1 MIEDSDRP
9 TYHYLPPEGL
19 LWDPTAAV
27 FWNGRYHLFFLHSS
41 WEESGPPRR
50 SDGYIYKAWAHI
62 SSADLVRWEQHP
74 NAIDRGQTGNLFLFN
89 GTPTIIYPHSDLEGA
104 SCVAFNPDGDLERWQ
119 LHPENPVLRH
129 ADHELKGVDVTA
141 WQEGEWCYALTGTRD
156 TIDGGDAQ
164 HLFRSRDLAGW
175 DYVDRFYRS
184 ERCWT
189 DIDDDCA
196 CPDFFELGGKSMLLH
211 FCHQRRAGSRYYLG
225 RYENHSFHPD
235 AFDRINWPGG
245 NIHAPRAMLDGL
257 GRRILFVNL
266 NEGRKES
273 ACVASGW
280 SGVLS
285 LPVVISLPPDGSA
298 VRGEPVPELQALR
311 RDHQEHTDIAVAA
324 DTDVPLPVRGDCLE
338 LEVEL
343 EAGSAAE
350 FGLKVRC
357 APDGSEE
364 TLVSFS
370 SEPPTVRIDYREASL
385 RDDLDYHHKGGV
397 QVAPFPWQQGEPV
410 TLRVFLDRSVLEV
423 FVGDRRYLA
432 QRIYPTHPEALD
444 VKLFSRG
451 GPTLVRRVQAW
462 QMMPLNAQ

>member
-164 HLFRSRDLAGW
+164 RLFRSRDLAGW

-196 CPDFFELGGKSMLLH
+196 CPDFFELGASLCCCISATSVGPA
-211 FCHQRRAGSRYYLG
+211 AGT
-225 RYENHSFHPD
+225 
-235 AFDRINWPGG
+235 I
-245 NIHAPRAMLDGL
+245 
-257 GRRILFVNL
+257 
-266 NEGRKES
+266 
-273 ACVASGW
+273 
-280 SGVLS
+280 
-285 LPVVISLPPDGSA
+285 
-298 VRGEPVPELQALR
+298 
-311 RDHQEHTDIAVAA
+311 
-324 DTDVPLPVRGDCLE
+324 
-338 LEVEL
+338 
-343 EAGSAAE
+343 SAATRTTASIRTPSTAST
-350 FGLKVRC
+350 GQAATYTRPGRC
-357 APDGSEE
+357 SMG
-364 TLVSFS
+364 
-370 SEPPTVRIDYREASL
+370 
-385 RDDLDYHHKGGV
+385 
-397 QVAPFPWQQGEPV
+397 
-410 TLRVFLDRSVLEV
+410 
-423 FVGDRRYLA
+423 
-432 QRIYPTHPEALD
+432 
-444 VKLFSRG
+444 
-451 GPTLVRRVQAW
+451 
-462 QMMPLNAQ
+462 